1 MGLET
6 KAGSAL
12 GSSALPLG
20 RLGLGLGKGYA
31 YAAGGATIA
40 GTILGTALAV
50 AAGALILGWV
60 IGSVNKAEKPK
71 TET

>member
-31 YAAGGATIA
+31 YAASGAAVGATVV
-40 GTILGTALAV
+40 GTVLALAG
-50 AAGALILGWV
+50 GALILGWV
-60 IGSVNKAEKPK
+60 IGSVWKAKKPK
-71 TET
+71 TDT

>member
-12 GSSALPLG
+12 PLS

-31 YAAGGATIA
+31 YAASGATLA
-40 GTILGTALAV
+40 STILGTALAV
-50 AAGALILGWV
+50 AAGALILGWA
-60 IGSVNKAEKPK
+60 IGSIRKAEKPK
-71 TET
+71 AET

>member
-6 KAGSAL
+6 RAGSAL
-12 GSSALPLG
+12 GGSALPLG

-31 YAAGGATIA
+31 YAASGAIAA
-40 GTILGTALAV
+40 GTILGTALAI

-60 IGSVNKAEKPK
+60 VGSVEKAQKPK
-71 TET
+71 T